1 MRIVSGKYRGRKLNS
16 PKNNDVRPTS
26 DMIKESVFN
35 IIQNNIPDCRFLDLF
50 AGSGA
55 IGIEALSRGAKEVV
69 FVDNNKESLAVVKSN
84 LELIGES
91 AKIINKDY
99 SNALAVLQG
108 QAFDIIYIDPPF
120 VFKDIKGILTLIDKY
135 NVLSDTGIVVYES
148 LYESGEKE
156 KPENF
161 VLIKSKKYGTIS
173 IDIYSK

>member
-35 IIQNNIPDCRFLDLF
+35 IIQNNIPNCRFLDLF

-69 FVDNNKESLAVVKSN
+69 FVDNNKESLAIVKSN
-84 LELIGES
+84 LDLIGES
-91 AKIINKDY
+91 AKIIYKDY
-99 SNALAVLQG
+99 SNALAELQG
-108 QAFDIIYIDPPF
+108 LAFDIIYIDPPF
-120 VFKDIKGILTLIDKY
+120 VFRDINAILTLIDKY
-135 NVLSDTGIVVYES
+135 NILSDTGIVVYES
-148 LYESGEKE
+148 LYDSGEKE
-156 KPENF
+156 KAENF